1 MQCLDLTLPSPEANL
16 ACDEALL
23 DHCEETQ
30 DHEILR
36 FWESPQPFV
45 VLGLASRRAIEV
57 DAAACAARGIPVLRR
72 CSGGGTVVQGPG
84 CLSYSLVLRID
95 GNPLLERID
104 STNAFVMERHRQLL
118 AAATGLPVRREGV
131 TDLAVDRRKF
141 SGNAQRRRRRFLLF
155 HGTFLLD
162 FPIPL
167 VEELLPYPPKAPQ
180 YRRRRR
186 HGAFLTN
193 LRQPPARIKALLM
206 GSWNAAAGDV
216 PVPNEAIAS
225 LVERKYSA
233 RSWNER
239 C

>member
-36 FWESPQPFV
+36 FWESPEPFV
-45 VLGLASRRAIEV
+45 VLGLASRRALEV
-57 DAAACAARGIPVLRR
+57 DAAACAARGIPILRR
-72 CSGGGTVVQGPG
+72 CTGGGTVVQGPG

-104 STNAFVMERHRQLL
+104 STNAFVMERHRRLL
-118 AAATGLPVRREGV
+118 AGATGLPVRREGI

-167 VEELLPYPPKAPQ
+167 MEEILPFPPRTPR

-193 LRQPPARIKALLM
+193 LRQPAARIKTLLA
-206 GSWNAAAGDV
+206 GCWNAAGSGVKV
-216 PVPNEAIAS
+216 PDAAIAA

-239 C
+239 W